1 MQTETIDKSQQA
13 TPSIDEELI
22 DTLIAISVVAKR
34 LAANLRQQ
42 KTEENKMSKMSE
54 LSQVLDE
61 MIACGEGMIKAANA
75 IKDIFSSTEE
85 APEKKE
91 PKSTKKA
98 TKASEPAKVKETPEP
113 TYTKEDVRAV
123 LASKSAAG
131 YKKEVKELLEKYG
144 AQQLKQVNPDD
155 YAAILKEAEV
165 IGNA

>member
-1 MQTETIDKSQQA
+1 
-13 TPSIDEELI
+13 
-22 DTLIAISVVAKR
+22 
-34 LAANLRQQ
+34 
-42 KTEENKMSKMSE
+42 MSKMSE

-91 PKSTKKA
+91 SKSTKKA
-98 TKASEPAKVKETPEP
+98 TKAKETPEP

>member
-91 PKSTKKA
+91 SKSTKKA
-98 TKASEPAKVKETPEP
+98 TKVSEPAKAKETPEP